1 MAKEVV
7 IKLVVDSKGAVTG
20 IQSAGGALVTLDR
33 QADSTKGRLG
43 GFGGALK
50 GMLGPLALVAGAV
63 AALRAAFAFLAQG
76 VRYLVDGYDKDFI
89 RDTMEKDR
97 DIFLQ
102 RIGEGSKVY
111 RAYGDCAPA
120 WGMIGTI
127 IGMIIIGAIA
137 GFLARALVPGKDSMS
152 IPATII
158 LGIVG
163 SFVGGFLAS
172 LIFNSGSGDF
182 LRPSGLIGSVIGAI
196 IALLVYNATAGRKGR
211 THSRSR
217 V

>member
-1 MAKEVV
+1 
-7 IKLVVDSKGAVTG
+7 
-20 IQSAGGALVTLDR
+20 
-33 QADSTKGRLG
+33 
-43 GFGGALK
+43 
-50 GMLGPLALVAGAV
+50 
-63 AALRAAFAFLAQG
+63 
-76 VRYLVDGYDKDFI
+76 
-89 RDTMEKDR
+89 
-97 DIFLQ
+97 
-102 RIGEGSKVY
+102 
-111 RAYGDCAPA
+111 
-120 WGMIGTI
+120 MIGTI

-172 LIFNSGSGDF
+172 LLFNSGDGSF

-196 IALLVYNATAGRKGR
+196 IALLIYNATAARKSS
-211 THSRSR
+211 THGRSR